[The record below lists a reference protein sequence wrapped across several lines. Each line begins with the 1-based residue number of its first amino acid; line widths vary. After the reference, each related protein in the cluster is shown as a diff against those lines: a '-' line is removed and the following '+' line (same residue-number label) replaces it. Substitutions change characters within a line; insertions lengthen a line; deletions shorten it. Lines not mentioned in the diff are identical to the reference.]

1 MALRPVTRLLCPYEV
16 IGSLGAGGVRAYR
29 ARDTRLER
37 DIAPEILPQGSD
49 REDVILEA
57 LAQRVRAQ

>member
-1 MALRPVTRLLCPYEV
+1 MALQPGTRLGPCEV
-16 IGSLGAGGVRAYR
+16 IGSIEAGGGVRVYP

-49 REDVILEA
+49 RGDVIREA

>member
-1 MALRPVTRLLCPYEV
+1 MALQPGTRLGPCEV
-16 IGSLGAGGVRAYR
+16 IGSIEAVGVRVYR
-29 ARDTRLER
+29 ARDTRRER

-49 REDVILEA
+49 QEDVNLEA